1 MSTRTVNSS
10 RRICR
15 TPADAFAAGWADGAD
30 DPPLTDEQRTRL
42 AALLAP
48 YIRPAQEAA

>member
-1 MSTRTVNSS
+1 MATS
-10 RRICR
+10 RICR
-15 TPADAFAAGWADGAD
+15 TPEDAFVAGWEDGAS

-48 YIRPAQEAA
+48 YVRLTQEAA